1 MEEQRFGENIMDE
14 NRAIINVLN
23 DIWCPILGTFNMY
36 HYVCL

>member
-23 DIWCPILGTFNMY
+23 DI
-36 HYVCL
+36 